1 MNGFL
6 PIPVQAVRYSVR
18 AEMKRMESGIGCLF
32 PVPFFFS
39 PRFISFHPLHH
50 PRDHFWTCLLR
61 KSTNMRHGEKHTS
74 FSIIY
79 TCHMHSEW
87 ACRYASRISP
97 GRVAAAAGV
106 MGGRLSHVANSTSLL
121 QIFASQPR
129 RNSLEAFLFN
139 KKPSTAAVRFL
150 IRLKEKPWR

>member
-1 MNGFL
+1 MVSYQFPCRRCVIPLEPKWKGWSPELVACFL
-6 PIPVQAVRYSVR
+6 FLS
-18 AEMKRMESGIGCLF
+18 
-32 PVPFFFS
+32 FFS
-39 PRFISFHPLHH
+39 PCFISFHPLHH